1 MSDLT
6 LDCIALGQGRSVDLR
21 SGIVSGPAGE
31 IRLEARLAKL
41 LSSLVAAGGAVVGRD
56 TLIEQVWGGRPVG
69 DDAIDS
75 AICRLRLALG
85 DHAKLF
91 VQTAPKRGYR
101 FASGAAG
108 TRQRKIED
116 QCLRGQTA
124 LELWE
129 PASVALALSSFQ
141 VALSEEPAN
150 ARALAGASLARA
162 TLCVRGT
169 PASMTELRKAEDEAH
184 AAQSVSRGDGL
195 SRLASGLIKF
205 LAERD
210 VEAALAAFKDAV
222 AAMPSSTLPLV
233 WRSQV
238 ALAAGDF
245 DMALADADRA
255 VELDPANASVRAKRV
270 EALFVA
276 RRFEECSAAAGRD
289 LHEAGVSR
297 AILAYQGFAL
307 MVLGEGARAIDAMA
321 ASWRPAPG
329 RHERLAELKQAF
341 ERGGAPSYFLTLA
354 KLTNSEVADDIVRPI
369 DRALLWAM
377 ANQTEP
383 ALAALRLA
391 ETRSDLRL
399 RWLGVLPQLD
409 ALRASP
415 EFQAMCARHAP
426 RTHTV

>member
-91 VQTAPKRGYR
+91 V
-101 FASGAAG
+101 
-108 TRQRKIED
+108 
-116 QCLRGQTA
+116 QTA

>member
-1 MSDLT
+1 MSDQT
-6 LDCIALGQGRSVDLR
+6 LDLIALGEGRSVDLR

-41 LSSLVAAGGAVVGRD
+41 LSSLVAARGAVVGRD
-56 TLIEQVWGGRPVG
+56 TLIDQVWGGRPVG

-85 DHAKLF
+85 DHDKLF

-101 FASGAAG
+101 FAGAAADP
-108 TRQRKIED
+108 RQRRIEE
-116 QCLRGQTA
+116 QSLRGQTA

-129 PASVALALSSFQ
+129 PASVALALSSFEA
-141 VALSEEPAN
+141 ALSEEPRN
-150 ARALAGASLARA
+150 AWALAGASLARA

-169 PASMTELRKAEDEAH
+169 PAVTIELRKAEELART
-184 AAQSVSRGDGL
+184 AQSVTRGEGL
-195 SRLASGLIKF
+195 SRLAFGLMRF
-205 LAERD
+205 LCERD
-210 VEAALAAFKDAV
+210 VQAAIEALNDAV

-238 ALAAGDF
+238 ALAARSF

-255 VELDPANASVRAKRV
+255 VELYPANAGVRAKRV
-270 EALFVA
+270 EALFIA
-276 RRFEECSAAAGRD
+276 RRYKECCAAAGRD
-289 LHEAGVSR
+289 LSETGMSHAT
-297 AILAYQGFAL
+297 LAYQGFAL
-307 MVLGEGARAIDAMA
+307 MFLGEGARAIDAMA

-329 RHERLAELKQAF
+329 RHERLAALRQAF

-354 KLTNSEVADDIVRPI
+354 KLTNSEVTDDIVRPI

-377 ANQTEP
+377 ANQPEP

-391 ETRSDLRL
+391 EARSDLRL
-399 RWLGVLPQLD
+399 RWIGVLPQLD

-415 EFQAMCARHAP
+415 EFQAMCARHGPCTPAL
-426 RTHTV
+426 

>member
-1 MSDLT
+1 MSDQT
-6 LDCIALGQGRSVDLR
+6 LDFIALGEGRSVDLR
-21 SGIVSGPAGE
+21 SGIVSGPAGD

-56 TLIEQVWGGRPVG
+56 ALIDQVWGGRPVG

-75 AICRLRLALG
+75 AISRLRSALG
-85 DHAKLF
+85 DQYKKL

-101 FASGAAG
+101 FAGGAARP
-108 TRQRKIED
+108 RQRKIEE
-116 QCLRGQTA
+116 QCLRGLTA

-141 VALSEEPAN
+141 AALSEEPGD

-169 PASMTELRKAEDEAH
+169 PAAVTELRKAEDEAR
-184 AAQSVSRGDGL
+184 AAESASRGEGL
-195 SRLASGLIKF
+195 SRLAFALTRF
-205 LAERD
+205 LGDRD
-210 VEAALAAFKDAV
+210 IHSAMQALTDAV

-238 ALAAGDF
+238 ALAAGAF
-245 DMALADADRA
+245 DLALADADRA
-255 VELDPANASVRAKRV
+255 VELDPANAGVRAKRV
-270 EALFVA
+270 EALFVT
-276 RRFEECSAAAGRD
+276 RRFRECCATADRD
-289 LHEAGVSR
+289 LSETGVSR
-297 AILAYQGFAL
+297 AILAYQGLAL
-307 MVLGEGARAIDAMA
+307 MFLGEGARAIDAMA
-321 ASWRPAPG
+321 SSWRPAPG
-329 RHERLAELKQAF
+329 RHERLAELRQAF
-341 ERGGAPSYFLTLA
+341 ERGGASSYFLMLA
-354 KLTNSEVADDIVRPI
+354 KLTNSAIADDIVRPV

-377 ANQTEP
+377 ANQAEP

-391 ETRSDLRL
+391 EARSDLRL
-399 RWLGVLPQLD
+399 RWIGVLPQLD

-415 EFQAMCARHAP
+415 EFQAVCARHAP